1 MSKIKLLYDVFKTMK
16 DKEGFNGE
24 VKIDATE
31 NEKKVFSL
39 SNKFSSNK
47 ETGTTK
53 TKISTEVDYQ
63 DNKLKHESTTEFN
76 LLDHL
81 HKRGG
86 HGMMMHGRHPE
97 CSNGGSLKNK
107 LSHVTFMLGVLN
119 KIKVEENGEKTLL
132 SLDLKEILAELK
144 EIRPEFQGSDC
155 EEMKIDMSKHHK
167 HHAFIKELMEMEAT
181 DANLNVWINKSNE
194 LEKVEILANG
204 NKNVKLDNQCLA
216 SFKLLLNLT
225 W

>member
-16 DKEGFNGE
+16 EKEGFNGD
-24 VKIDATE
+24 VKIDAIE

-53 TKISTEVDYQ
+53 TKMSTEVDYQ

-76 LLDHL
+76 LKDHL

-86 HGMMMHGRHPE
+86 HGMMHGRHPE

-144 EIRPEFQGSDC
+144 EMRPEFQGSDC

>member
-16 DKEGFNGE
+16 DKEGFNGD

-53 TKISTEVDYQ
+53 AKISTEVDYQ

-76 LLDHL
+76 LKDHL
-81 HKRGG
+81 HKHGG
-86 HGMMMHGRHPE
+86 HGMRMHGRHPE
-97 CSNGGSLKNK
+97 CSSGGSLKNK

-132 SLDLKEILAELK
+132 SLDLKEIIVELK
-144 EIRPEFQGSDC
+144 EMRPEFQGSDC